1 MLACWFVSKN
11 VQKKRRNRIEIDNQ
25 KADIISIIDEAVSSG
40 SNIKSKPRLS
50 QDIPQLGLPKWG
62 KWFMGFAWLPF
73 IVTIITIIITVSLNH
88 NNNSPLTSKT
98 STLPTTTTT
107 TATAPISST
116 STATTS
122 ATTSTTQARATSSM
136 PTATI
141 TSYTLITSVNSAGG
155 GTVSPSGGSYSRG
168 ISVTLTATQANGW
181 TFGGWS
187 GSTDIANTTANPTTI
202 TMNNNETVT
211 ANFTQNIY
219 TLTTSVNPAGEGT
232 VNPSGGSYPSGT
244 SVILTAKAAT
254 GWAFSSW
261 SGSTDIANTTAN
273 PTTITMNNNETV
285 TANFTQNIY
294 TLTTSVNPA
303 GEGTVNPSGGSY
315 PSGTSVILTA
325 KAATGWTF
333 SSWSGS
339 PDIANTTANPT
350 TITMNGN
357 ETVTATFIP
366 GVEIQSVALPSNA
379 KTSSGIILTTYPTT
393 FRLVN
398 NESVDVTV
406 TWQVHF
412 FANGNPFSNY
422 SNTVTVPQNG
432 YIDVTNR
439 YYYPIA
445 GTWNVT
451 YTISIN
457 NSQVDTWSGTMII
470 LQGY

>member
-1 MLACWFVSKN
+1 MGNQIIILISFVISAILMLACWFVSKN

-73 IVTIITIIITVSLNH
+73 IVTIITIIITISISH
-88 NNNSPLTSKT
+88 NNNSTSTSTT

-168 ISVTLTATQANGW
+168 TSVTLTATQANGW

-254 GWAFSSW
+254 GWTFSSW
-261 SGSTDIANTTAN
+261 SGST
-273 PTTITMNNNETV
+273 
-285 TANFTQNIY
+285 
-294 TLTTSVNPA
+294 
-303 GEGTVNPSGGSY
+303 G
-315 PSGTSVILTA
+315 
-325 KAATGWTF
+325 
-333 SSWSGS
+333 
-339 PDIANTTANPT
+339 IANTTANPT

-366 GVEIQSVALPSNA
+366 GVKIQSVALPSNA

>member
-1 MLACWFVSKN
+1 MLASWFVSKN
-11 VQKKRRNRIEIDNQ
+11 VQKKRRNKMEIDNQ
-25 KADIISIIDEAVSSG
+25 KADIISIIDEAVSNG
-40 SNIKSKPRLS
+40 SNIKSTPRLS

-98 STLPTTTTT
+98 STLPT
-107 TATAPISST
+107 
-116 STATTS
+116 
-122 ATTSTTQARATSSM
+122 ATTSTTQARVTSPM
-136 PTATI
+136 PTTPI
-141 TSYTLITSVNSAGG
+141 TSYTLTTSVNPAGG
-155 GTVSPSGGSYSRG
+155 GIMTPISGSYPSGTA
-168 ISVTLTATQANGW
+168 VTLTATPANGW

-187 GSTDIANTTANPTTI
+187 GSNDLASTTANPTTI
-202 TMNNNETVT
+202 TMNGNETVIATFTRNVYTLTTSINPAGGGTMSPSGGSYPSGSSVILTAKAATGWTFGGWSGSNDLASTTTNPTTVTMNNNETVT
-211 ANFTQNIY
+211 ATFTQNIY

-244 SVILTAKAAT
+244 SVIL
-254 GWAFSSW
+254 S
-261 SGSTDIANTTAN
+261 
-273 PTTITMNNNETV
+273 
-285 TANFTQNIY
+285 
-294 TLTTSVNPA
+294 
-303 GEGTVNPSGGSY
+303 
-315 PSGTSVILTA
+315 A

-333 SSWSGS
+333 SGWSGS
-339 PDIANTTANPT
+339 NDLASTTANPT

-357 ETVTATFIP
+357 ETVTATFVP
-366 GVEIQSVALPSNA
+366 GVKIQSVTLPSGA
-379 KTSSGIILTTYPTT
+379 KTSPGYVLVLYSTT

-412 FANGNPFSNY
+412 FANGNPYSNY
-422 SNTVTVPQNG
+422 SDTVTVPQNG

-439 YYYPIA
+439 YSYPIA

-457 NSQVDTWSGTMII
+457 NSQVDTWSGTMTV
-470 LQGY
+470 LPGY